1 MVVKFSKDQGD
12 WFTIWSGNVI
22 CPYQGEQRPS
32 VAMKRYINDQF
43 LPELRDS
50 IIEQEDVRAF
60 KYKDLLTQTL
70 WRKNMEAIKK

>member
-1 MVVKFSKDQGD
+1 VYD
-12 WFTIWSGNVI
+12 GNVV
-22 CPYQGEQRPS
+22 CPYNGEKKN
-32 VAMKRYINDQF
+32 VIGMKRYINNTF
-43 LPELRDS
+43 VPELRDT